1 MIPNMLILNKVDL
14 KTTMTTKTIGIFLV
28 IDFLVILI
36 CSILGEFNWI
46 LNTQV
51 AFFSSLIVTFASYL
65 GYKKNI
71 LKRVDTHVNS
81 DDEYDELDKMD
92 DQYDLYSPDIEQIEM
107 DRELTKEGIK
117 EEIKKNKQAL
127 KKNNTKN
134 FIGAFGAMSSLY
146 RIGGYVLLVV
156 GFFFLN
162 NNGYLEV
169 VPYIAG
175 FLIVPIS
182 ALVLNFFIKNQ
193 SA

>member
-1 MIPNMLILNKVDL
+1 MTMTIKSISIFLIVDL
-14 KTTMTTKTIGIFLV
+14 
-28 IDFLVILI
+28 LVILACI
-36 CSILGEFNWI
+36 ILGEFNWL

-51 AFFSSLIVTFASYL
+51 AFISSLLVTYASYL

-71 LKRVDTHVNS
+71 LKRVDSHVNNYAN
-81 DDEYDELDKMD
+81 YDELDKMD
-92 DQYDLYSPDIEQIEM
+92 DQYDLYSPDVEQIEVKEEM
-107 DRELTKEGIK
+107 TKEEIK

-134 FIGAFGAMSSLY
+134 FIDAFGAMTSLY
-146 RIGGYVLLVV
+146 RIGGYVFLVI

-169 VPYIAG
+169 VPYILG
-175 FLIVPIS
+175 FLIVPLS
-182 ALVLNFFIKNQ
+182 ALVLNFILKNQ

>member
-1 MIPNMLILNKVDL
+1 
-14 KTTMTTKTIGIFLV
+14 MTIKSIGIFLV
-28 IDFLVILI
+28 VDLLVILTCI
-36 CSILGEFNWI
+36 ILGEFNWL

-51 AFFSSLIVTFASYL
+51 AFVSSLVVTYASYL

-71 LKRVDTHVNS
+71 LKRVDGHVNN
-81 DDEYDELDKMD
+81 DDDYDELDKMD
-92 DQYDLYSPDIEQIEM
+92 DQYDLYSPDIEQVEVKQEM
-107 DRELTKEGIK
+107 TKDEIK

-134 FIGAFGAMSSLY
+134 FFGAFGAMTSMY

-169 VPYIAG
+169 VPYILG

-182 ALVLNFFIKNQ
+182 ALVLNFIIKNQ